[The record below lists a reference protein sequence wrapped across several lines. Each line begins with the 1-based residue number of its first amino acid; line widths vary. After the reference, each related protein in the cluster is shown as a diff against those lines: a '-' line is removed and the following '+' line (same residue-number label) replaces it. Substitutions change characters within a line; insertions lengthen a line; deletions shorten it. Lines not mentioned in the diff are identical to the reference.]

1 MRTLI
6 LWGLVFG
13 CCLAQAADEF
23 VYTVRPGD
31 NPWNIGQ
38 RYLKNPADALRL
50 AKLNRI
56 PDTHRMRPGT
66 SLRIPTRWLR
76 LQPLGARLVAV
87 NGEVRIVSDAGVARA
102 AGVGD
107 LVPMGSVLRS
117 GAQSTAKI
125 EFDDGSRVLVRQLTE
140 LRLVRTQWRVLA
152 DSSLVELNLLR
163 GALENA
169 IRPQDRAA
177 SRFEISSPAA
187 VASVRGTEFRV
198 SADGQQ
204 TWTEV
209 LEGAVAVA
217 NPAGQTDAVAGT
229 GSFTQAGRPPGPPV
243 RLLAAPDLAALPARL
258 ERLPLDWPLPPVA
271 GAVRYRTQIS
281 PDARFDVI
289 VSDEVAVQPRARSLD
304 IADSSYVL
312 RVRAIDVN
320 GLEGLSAERALEVWA
335 RPEPPLLLDPAPDA
349 VLVDARPTFRWT
361 RANPAWHY
369 RLQIFAGA
377 DPAAPPYD
385 EQVLALA
392 SAQPRIDLD
401 SGIYRWRVAAIDPA
415 RARQGPW
422 GDSQGLRRVLPGPGV
437 EPPKLEPGA
446 VTLRWS
452 AQPHTR
458 AYGLQVAREP
468 GFGEL
473 LLDTQ
478 TTQAQHRLE
487 QLKPGPHHVR
497 TRSIG
502 EDGYTG
508 PWGAAQVFTVPPE
521 PEPSHDK
528 AWLLLIPLLFG
539 L

>member
-56 PDTHRMRPGT
+56 PDAHRMRPGT

-102 AGVGD
+102 AAVGD

-401 SGIYRWRVAAIDPA
+401 SGNYRWRVAAIDPA

-473 LLDTQ
+473 LLDTK

>member
-1 MRTLI
+1 MRALVF
-6 LWGLVFG
+6 WGLVFG

-31 NPWNIGQ
+31 DPWNIGQ
-38 RYLKNPADALRL
+38 RFLKNPADALRL

-56 PDTHRMRPGT
+56 ADTHRMRPGS
-66 SLRIPTRWLR
+66 SLRIPTQWLK

-87 NGEVRIVSDAGVARA
+87 NGDVRIVSDAGVARA
-102 AGVGD
+102 AAVGD
-107 LVPMGSVLRS
+107 LVPMGSVLRN

-125 EFDDGSRVLVRQLTE
+125 EFEDGSRVLVRQLTE
-140 LRLVRTQWRVLA
+140 VRLVRTQQRVLA
-152 DSSLVELNLLR
+152 RSSLVELNLLR
-163 GALENA
+163 GALENVV
-169 IRPQDRAA
+169 RPQDRSA

-187 VASVRGTEFRV
+187 VAAVRGTEFRV
-198 SADGQQ
+198 TADAQQ

-217 NPAGQTDAVAGT
+217 NGAGQTAAVGGT
-229 GSFTQAGRPPGPPV
+229 GSVTQAGRPPSAPI
-243 RLLAAPDLAALPARL
+243 RLLAAPDLATLPARL
-258 ERLPLDWPLPPVA
+258 ERLTLDSPLPPVA

-281 PDARFDVI
+281 TDARFDVI
-289 VSDEVAVQPRARSLD
+289 VSDEVAAQPRARSLD
-304 IADSSYVL
+304 IADGSYVL
-312 RVRAIDVN
+312 RVRAIDAN
-320 GLEGLSAERALEVWA
+320 GLEGLSVERTLEVWA

-361 RANPAWHY
+361 QANLAWHY

-385 EQVLALA
+385 EQVLTLA
-392 SAQPRIDLD
+392 SAQPRIDLA
-401 SGIYRWRVAAIDPA
+401 SGIYRWRVATIDPA

-422 GDSQGLRRVLPGPGV
+422 GDSQGFRRVLPGPGV

-458 AYGLQVAREP
+458 AYGLQVSREP
-468 GFGEL
+468 GFGVL

>member
-349 VLVDARPTFRWT
+349 VLVDARPTLRWT

-468 GFGEL
+468 GFGAL

>member
-401 SGIYRWRVAAIDPA
+401 SGNYRWRVAAIDPA

-473 LLDTQ
+473 LLDTK